1 MKKLI
6 LIAGIF
12 LVFSFVSK
20 GQYTPADVFKVDNI
34 TWYGLD
40 FSNIKLIGSEGFT
53 DPYAI
58 KNQFFYSWNNLI
70 ITETDKYDLA
80 GFFHK
85 SSVENDL
92 SIVQERN
99 MLPDPDE
106 LVINTDYSLG
116 EDEVKKIISEYDITG
131 KEGIGL
137 VFIMESFNK
146 TKELG
151 YMWVTFFD
159 LETKEVLLSNKMSG
173 KPGGFGI
180 RNYWAK
186 SYYNVMKSIEK
197 KKWKAWKAQY

>member
-20 GQYTPADVFKVDNI
+20 GQHTPADVFKVDNI

-146 TKELG
+146 NKELG

-173 KPGGFGI
+173 KVGGFGI

-186 SYYNVMKSIEK
+186 SFYSVMKSIEK

>member
-53 DPYAI
+53 DPYAV

-92 SIVQERN
+92 SIVKERN

-106 LVINTDYSLG
+106 LVINTDYSFG
-116 EDEVKKIISEYDITG
+116 EDEVKKIISEYDITD

-146 TKELG
+146 NKELG
-151 YMWVTFFD
+151 YIWVTFFD
-159 LETKEVLLSNKMSG
+159 LETKEVLLFNKMSG

>member
-53 DPYAI
+53 DPYAV

-92 SIVQERN
+92 SIVEGRN

-146 TKELG
+146 NKQLG
-151 YMWVTFFD
+151 YIWVTFFD

-197 KKWKAWKAQY
+197 KKWKSWKAQY

>member
-6 LIAGIF
+6 LITGIF

-40 FSNIKLIGSEGFT
+40 FSNVKLIGSEGFT

-58 KNQFFYSWNNLI
+58 KNRFFNSWNNLT
-70 ITETDKYDLA
+70 ITETEKYDIA

-92 SIVQERN
+92 SIIKERN
-99 MLPDPDE
+99 QLPDPDE
-106 LVINTDYSLG
+106 LVINTDYSFG
-116 EDEVKKIISEYDITG
+116 EDEVIKIISEYDITG

-146 TKELG
+146 NEELG
-151 YMWVTFFD
+151 SMWVSFFD
-159 LETKEVLLSNKMSG
+159 IETKEVLLSKKMNG

-186 SYYNVMKSIEK
+186 SFYNVMKNVGK
-197 KKWKAWKAQY
+197 KEWKAWEKQY

>member
-92 SIVQERN
+92 SIVEGRN

-106 LVINTDYSLG
+106 LVINTNYSLG

-146 TKELG
+146 NKELG

-186 SYYNVMKSIEK
+186 SFYNVMKSIEK

>member
-1 MKKLI
+1 
-6 LIAGIF
+6 
-12 LVFSFVSK
+12 
-20 GQYTPADVFKVDNI
+20 
-34 TWYGLD
+34 
-40 FSNIKLIGSEGFT
+40 
-53 DPYAI
+53 
-58 KNQFFYSWNNLI
+58 
-70 ITETDKYDLA
+70 
-80 GFFHK
+80 
-85 SSVENDL
+85 
-92 SIVQERN
+92 

-146 TKELG
+146 NKELG
-151 YMWVTFFD
+151 YIWVTFFD

>member
-53 DPYAI
+53 DPHAI
-58 KNQFFYSWNNLI
+58 QNRFFSSWNNLFI
-70 ITETDKYDLA
+70 SEPEKYNLAET
-80 GFFHK
+80 FSK

-92 SIVQERN
+92 NIVTERN
-99 MLPDPDE
+99 TLPDPDK
-106 LVINTDYSLG
+106 LVIEENYSFG

-146 TKELG
+146 TKARG
-151 YMWVTFFD
+151 YMWVSFFNI
-159 LETKEVLLSNKMSG
+159 ETKEVLLSKKMNG
-173 KPGGFGI
+173 KVGGFGI

-186 SYYNVMKSIEK
+186 SIYNVMKSIGK
-197 KKWKAWKAQY
+197 KEWKAWKAQY

>member
-20 GQYTPADVFKVDNI
+20 GQYTPADVFKVDDI

-40 FSNIKLIGSEGFT
+40 FSNIKLVGSEGFT

-70 ITETDKYDLA
+70 ITEVDKYDLA
-80 GFFHK
+80 SFFHK

-92 SIVQERN
+92 SIVKERN

-106 LVINTDYSLG
+106 LVINTNYYFG
-116 EDEVKKIISEYDITG
+116 EDQVKKIISEYDITG

-146 TKELG
+146 TEELG
-151 YMWVTFFD
+151 NMWVTFFD
-159 LETKEVLLSNKMSG
+159 IETKEVLLSNKMSG
-173 KPGGFGI
+173 KVGGFGF

-186 SYYNVMKSIEK
+186 SIYSVMKSIEK

>member
-53 DPYAI
+53 DPYAV
-58 KNQFFYSWNNLI
+58 KNQFFDSWNNLI

-85 SSVENDL
+85 SFVENDL

-116 EDEVKKIISEYDITG
+116 EDEVKKIISEYDITD

-146 TKELG
+146 TDEKG
-151 YMWVTFFD
+151 YMWVSFFD
-159 LETKEVLLSNKMSG
+159 IETKEVLLSNKMSG
-173 KPGGFGI
+173 KVGGFGI

-186 SYYNVMKSIEK
+186 SFYSVMKSIEK

>member
-20 GQYTPADVFKVDNI
+20 GQYTTTDVFKVDNI

-53 DPYAI
+53 DPNAI
-58 KNQFFYSWNNLI
+58 KNQFFNSWNNLI
-70 ITETDKYDLA
+70 ISEPEKYNLA
-80 GFFHK
+80 EVFSK

-92 SIVQERN
+92 SIVTERN
-99 MLPDPDE
+99 TLPDPDK
-106 LVINTDYSLG
+106 LVIEENYSFG

-146 TKELG
+146 TKEQG
-151 YMWVTFFD
+151 YMWVSFFD
-159 LETKEVLLSNKMSG
+159 IETKEVLLSKKMNG
-173 KPGGFGI
+173 KVGGFGI

-186 SYYNVMKSIEK
+186 SFYNVMKRIGK
-197 KKWKAWKAQY
+197 KEWKAWKAQY

>member
-1 MKKLI
+1 MKKFI

-20 GQYTPADVFKVDNI
+20 GQYTPADVFKVNNI

-53 DPYAI
+53 DPDAI

-92 SIVQERN
+92 SIVKERN

-106 LVINTDYSLG
+106 LVINTDYSFG

-146 TKELG
+146 NEELG
-151 YMWVTFFD
+151 YMWVSFFD
-159 LETKEVLLSNKMSG
+159 IETKEVLLSNKMSG

-186 SYYNVMKSIEK
+186 SFYNVMKSIGK

>member
-20 GQYTPADVFKVDNI
+20 GQHTTADVFKVDNI

-53 DPYAI
+53 DPHAI
-58 KNQFFYSWNNLI
+58 QNRFFSSWNNLFI
-70 ITETDKYDLA
+70 SEPEKYNLAET
-80 GFFHK
+80 FSK

-92 SIVQERN
+92 SIVTERN
-99 MLPDPDE
+99 TLPDPDK
-106 LVINTDYSLG
+106 LVIEENYSFG

-151 YMWVTFFD
+151 YMWVSFFD
-159 LETKEVLLSNKMSG
+159 IETKEVLLSKKMNG
-173 KPGGFGI
+173 KVGGFGI

-186 SYYNVMKSIEK
+186 SFYNVMKRIGK
-197 KKWKAWKAQY
+197 KEWKAWKAQY

>member
-12 LVFSFVSK
+12 LVFSFFSK
-20 GQYTPADVFKVDNI
+20 GQYTTADVFKVDNI

-40 FSNIKLIGSEGFT
+40 FSNIKLIGSAGFT

-58 KNQFFYSWNNLI
+58 KNKFFNSWNNLI
-70 ITETDKYDLA
+70 ITETEKYNIA

-85 SSVENDL
+85 SSVANDL
-92 SIVQERN
+92 SIVKERN
-99 MLPDPDE
+99 KLPDPDE
-106 LVINTDYSLG
+106 LVINTDYSFG

-146 TKELG
+146 TEERG
-151 YMWVTFFD
+151 YMWITFFNI
-159 LETKEVLLSNKMSG
+159 ETKEVLLSKKMNG
-173 KPGGFGI
+173 KAGGFGI

-186 SYYNVMKSIEK
+186 SFYNVMKSIGK
-197 KKWKAWKAQY
+197 KEWKAWKAQY